1 MEKQPDQYHSQF
13 MNEVKG
19 AVVGEGNIIY
29 NYYYY
34 HLPQSDVDSQGEYK
48 DDSILC
54 PYRSLY
60 SFTPN
65 DSEVFFGRDFFIDK
79 LYEATQK
86 HRFISLLGASG
97 SGKSS
102 VIMAGLVPRLQ
113 KEGQWKFTH
122 FRPGQNPFQSLSSA
136 LVPLYA
142 SEVDSTDLLTQS
154 NKLAKALQSGEISL
168 SFVLDTI
175 QKKHPQEQLLLI
187 GDQFEE
193 IYTLHQGTSICRQ
206 FLDCILEYLEQRKNQ
221 SYVVLIIAMR
231 ADFLGDAL
239 SYSPF
244 AKYLNNDAYVN
255 LGSMSRENLKEV
267 IEKPIQNSDVTFEVG
282 LVERIL
288 DDIDDQPGNL
298 PLLEFALTEL
308 WSQRNSATLSHNTYE
323 TIGGVEGALARHAN
337 QIYSKFT
344 AKDKKKIKQIFIQ
357 LVYPEKTKKDS
368 RRSATKKELGG
379 DNSWHLVTDLANYR
393 LIVTSRNFQG
403 EEIVELAHE
412 SLIYYWNTL
421 EEWINENRQFRAWQ
435 EQLRVA
441 KKQWEATNY
450 DTGSLLRGVALVEAA
465 KQLYRRPDELCDE
478 ADFIKRSK
486 KRKNYDNGVYL
497 AITIFSF
504 VAISIIFLLT
514 GRAYKQQQQSEINRA
529 ESLARKSISLLDN
542 DQDLDALLQ
551 AIEAGNIISRQQVNN
566 SVVQSALLKN
576 LYEGREINRLQG
588 HDGHVTSISFSP
600 NGRLIASAGSDRTIR
615 VWDWQSGRE
624 IQRLAGN
631 TSTVASL
638 SFSPDGQMIVSG
650 SQDGI
655 IKLWELE
662 TGNVVHRIEAH
673 IRRVTSLDFSSTG
686 DFIVSGSLNST
697 AKIWD
702 SETGEIIKIF
712 SSDLNSIYGISLS
725 PDDKMLATAA
735 YGGIDIWDL
744 ESGDKLKT
752 FGGNIGPIY
761 SVDFSRDGK
770 SIAAGGYDTN
780 ITLWDIETGE
790 KFQTLRDHQD
800 SVKSVKFSPTNPMVA
815 SGSDDATLKLWNLQ
829 TEEIIT
835 IGGQY
840 NGISSVDFS
849 PSGDIIAISDG
860 SVTIRLIDISPKS
873 DNMSYTELVNKTS
886 YGYSFR
892 GHTSTVLSLNF
903 SLNHPVLASAGYDR
917 RIQIWD
923 WQIPKF
929 QDVKEEESAI
939 TAISFSPD
947 GRLLLSGADDGTVK
961 LWEVS
966 ADDGTVKLWE
976 KLWEVSEGE
985 YAKLAQHN
993 SAIRTVAFSPNGEVL
1008 ASASSDGIVT
1018 IWSLG
1023 QPQEIMRVE
1032 GQPDGISNI
1041 AFSSDN
1047 RQLAAGGD
1055 DGSIEIW
1062 DLETARPVSVHTIPA
1077 HQERV
1082 SGLIYDL
1089 DNNTL
1094 TSSSHDGTIKVWDL
1108 ETGQEIDTLFRQEL
1122 EITAI
1127 SFSPSGQ
1134 VAASSSSDGT
1144 IRVFNRSNG
1153 DEIYTF
1159 KAHTHRVNAIDFSPK
1174 GEVLASGGGDDTIR
1188 LWVWGLDSLL
1198 RRACS
1203 KVFNYLQNNPNV
1215 TNNQKDLCDSEDLES
1230 KQPEEHLENNSE
1242 GSIRFSPPSHSDPP
1256 MPTPPPRPRVPP
1268 PPLEPLPHIP
1278 PPPPPAPRPPP
1289 PPSH

>member
-1 MEKQPDQYHSQF
+1 MEKQPQKYNPQF
-13 MNEVKG
+13 TNEVKG
-19 AVVGEGNIIY
+19 AVIGEGNIIY
-29 NYYYY
+29 NYYY
-34 HLPQSDVDSQGEYK
+34 HLPKSEVDGQSKHQ

-65 DSEVFFGRDFFIDK
+65 DSDVFFGRDFFIDK
-79 LYEATQK
+79 LYKATQK
-86 HRFISLLGASG
+86 HHFISLLGASG

-102 VIMAGLVPRLQ
+102 VILAGLVPKLQ
-113 KEGQWKFTH
+113 KESRWKFTH
-122 FRPGQNPFQSLSSA
+122 FRPGQNPFQSLSAA

-168 SFVLDTI
+168 SLVLDTI
-175 QKKHPQEQLLLI
+175 QKKHPQDQLLLI
-187 GDQFEE
+187 CDQFEE
-193 IYTLHQGTSICRQ
+193 IYTLHQGNSICRK
-206 FLDCILEYLEQRKNQ
+206 FLDCILEYLEQSKYQ
-221 SYVVLIIAMR
+221 SYVVWIIAMR

-239 SYSPF
+239 SYRPF
-244 AKYLNNDAYVN
+244 AKYLDDGEVK
-255 LGSMSRENLKEV
+255 LGSMSREELREV
-267 IEKPIQNSDVTFEVG
+267 IEKPIQNSGVTFEVG

-288 DDIDDQPGNL
+288 DDINDQPGNL

-308 WSQRNSATLSHNTYE
+308 WSQRNSASLSHTTYE
-323 TIGGVEGALARHAN
+323 KIGGVEGALARHAN
-337 QIYSKFT
+337 QIYSKFK

-357 LVYPEKTKKDS
+357 LVYPENTNKDT

-379 DNSWHLVTDLANYR
+379 DKNWHLVTHLANDR
-393 LIVTSRNFQG
+393 LIVTSRNLQG
-403 EEIVELAHE
+403 EELVELAHE
-412 SLIYYWNTL
+412 SLIYYWDKL
-421 EEWINENRQFRAWQ
+421 QEWINENRQFRAWQ

-450 DTGSLLRGVALVEAA
+450 DVGSLLRGVALVEAE
-465 KQLYRRPDELCDE
+465 KQLHNRPSELYNE
-478 ADFIKRSK
+478 ADFITKSK
-486 KRKNYDNGVYL
+486 ERKTYDNGVYL

-514 GRAYKQQQQSEINRA
+514 GRAYKQQKQSEINRA
-529 ESLARKSISLLDN
+529 ESLARQSMSLLDN
-542 DQDLDALLQ
+542 DKDLDALLQ
-551 AIEAGNIISRQQVNN
+551 AIEAGNIVRRQQVDNP
-566 SVVQSALLKN
+566 VVQSALLRN

-588 HDGHVTSISFSP
+588 HNGGVTSISFSP

-615 VWDWQSGRE
+615 VWDSQSGKE

-638 SFSPDGQMIVSG
+638 SFSPDGQRIVSG

-662 TGNVVHRIEAH
+662 TGNVIHRIEAH
-673 IRRVTSLDFSSTG
+673 SRGMTGLDFSSTG
-686 DFIVSGSLNST
+686 DFIVSGSRNST

-702 SETGEIIKIF
+702 SETGEIIKTFRSDNNIF
-712 SSDLNSIYGISLS
+712 EISLS
-725 PDDKMLATAA
+725 PDEKILATAG
-735 YGGIDIWDL
+735 YWGIDLWDL
-744 ESGDKLKT
+744 ETGDKLKT
-752 FGGNIGPIY
+752 FDGNTSPIY

-770 SIAAGGYDTN
+770 LIAAGDYNTN
-780 ITLWDIETGE
+780 VTLWDVETGS
-790 KFQTLRDHQD
+790 KIQTLRDHQD
-800 SVKSVKFSPTNPMVA
+800 TVYSVKFSPIEQTIA
-815 SGSDDATLKLWNLQ
+815 SGSGDKNL
-829 TEEIIT
+829 IIWDLRTGAERMT
-835 IGGQY
+835 IRGQNRGIY
-840 NGISSVDFS
+840 NMDFN
-849 PSGDIIAISDG
+849 PRGDLIAIDDG
-860 SVTIRLIDISPKS
+860 GTIRLIDISPKP
-873 DNMSYTELVNKTS
+873 DNMRYTEPVNRRN
-886 YGYSFR
+886 YGYNFR
-892 GHTSTVLSLNF
+892 GHTSIVSSLTF
-903 SLNHPVLASAGYDR
+903 SPNHPVLASASYDGS
-917 RIQIWD
+917 IQIWD
-923 WQIPKF
+923 WQTPEI
-929 QDVKEEESAI
+929 QDVKEEESAM
-939 TAISFSPD
+939 TAIGFSPD
-947 GRLLLSGADDGTVK
+947 SRLLLSGADDGTVK

-966 ADDGTVKLWE
+966 EDDGTVKLWE
-976 KLWEVSEGE
+976 VSERE

-993 SAIRTVAFSPNGEVL
+993 SAISTVAFSPNGEVF
-1008 ASASSDGIVT
+1008 ASASSDGIVK
-1018 IWSLG
+1018 IWNLG
-1023 QPQEIMRVE
+1023 QPQEIMRFR

-1062 DLETARPVSVHTIPA
+1062 DLETTRPVSVHTIPA

-1089 DNNTL
+1089 DENTL

-1108 ETGQEIDTLFRQEL
+1108 ETGREIDTFFSQEL
-1122 EITAI
+1122 AITAI

-1144 IRVFNRSNG
+1144 IRLFNRSNG

-1159 KAHTHRVNAIDFSPK
+1159 KAHTHRVNAIGFSPK
-1174 GEVLASGGGDDTIR
+1174 GEVLASAGGDEIVK

-1198 RRACS
+1198 SHACF

-1215 TNNQKDLCDSEDLES
+1215 TNKQKDLCDSEELEHN
-1230 KQPEEHLENNSE
+1230 QPADHLENNSE
-1242 GSIRFSPPSHSDPP
+1242 GSIRLSPPSHSHPR

-1268 PPLEPLPHIP
+1268 PPLEPRPDMDMIP

-1289 PPSH
+1289 LPPITEDP